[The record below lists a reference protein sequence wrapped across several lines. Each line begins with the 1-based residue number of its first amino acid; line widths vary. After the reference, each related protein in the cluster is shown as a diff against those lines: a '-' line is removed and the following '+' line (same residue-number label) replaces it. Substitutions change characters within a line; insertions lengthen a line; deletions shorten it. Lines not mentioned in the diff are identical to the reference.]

1 MLKKTFTWTL
11 GILFVVFIAI
21 QFFQPKKNQQA
32 PDNNHLFKS
41 VVVPENIQAT
51 LKNACL
57 DCHSNQTTY
66 PWYDR
71 IAPVSFFVA
80 GHINEAKN
88 DMNLSEWGALSPID
102 KINLL
107 NKMCE
112 EMKEGKMPLKSYTLM
127 HKPARLSKNQVDEL
141 CQWAETYGMEIYKGM

>member
-1 MLKKTFTWTL
+1 MLKKALIWLL
-11 GILFVVFIAI
+11 GILAVVFIAI
-21 QFFQPKKNQQA
+21 QFFQPEKNQQA

-41 VVVPENIQAT
+41 ADVPENIQAM

-71 IAPVSFFVA
+71 VAPVSFYVA
-80 GHINEAKN
+80 GHIDEGK
-88 DMNLSEWGALSPID
+88 DEMNLSEWGTLSPID

-107 NKMCE
+107 NKMSE
-112 EMKEGKMPLKSYTLM
+112 EVKEGKMPLKSYTLM
-127 HKPARLSKNQVDEL
+127 HKSARLSKEQVDEL
-141 CQWAETYGMEIYKGM
+141 CQWAESYGMEIYKGM